1 MKIDIEK
8 TSELKNLLKV
18 GTEHT
23 VGYQG
28 STRKQGIVAD
38 SIMVAEVTLY
48 SKAANNNVEEV
59 FAVEEIKEKD
69 PIDNISVNSNKDND
83 SKPSGIG
90 CEKDDDE
97 LSTKSESSTYE
108 KVITMHDYIDC
119 DQNNNTTKDEEWC
132 DVDVLRKEKKTKAVT
147 VSSEDVTLIGKL
159 EVHPGLYDDSPTGF
173 KNLFSSQCKRWDLI
187 DSLSEE
193 TLEEEFKKAM
203 KKRGIDLNDL
213 KTLKGNESFIK
224 EIVAEIEL
232 ELKPYESHQVSHS
245 R

>member
-1 MKIDIEK
+1 MKIDFEK

-38 SIMVAEVTLY
+38 SIMVAEETLY

-159 EVHPGLYDDSPTGF
+159 EVHPGLYDDSPRKKYATPLPVGCILSL
-173 KNLFSSQCKRWDLI
+173 KDCSKYHTEVLDLN
-187 DSLSEE
+187 
-193 TLEEEFKKAM
+193 EEFGFEFAAAVGSLM
-203 KKRGIDLNDL
+203 YLSN
-213 KTLKGNESFIK
+213 TYVKGMYAIRMGHTATNVHLTSK
-224 EIVAEIEL
+224 ML
-232 ELKPYESHQVSHS
+232 